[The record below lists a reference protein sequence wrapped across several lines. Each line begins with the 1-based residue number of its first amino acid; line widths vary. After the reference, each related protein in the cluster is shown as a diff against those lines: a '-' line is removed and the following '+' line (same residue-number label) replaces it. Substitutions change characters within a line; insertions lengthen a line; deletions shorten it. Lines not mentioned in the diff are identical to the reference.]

1 MHIIVKKRTRN
12 YTGESRK
19 TRNFTEMKTE
29 LKAMKSRLNNAEK
42 GISDLKE

>member
-12 YTGESRK
+12 YTGESK